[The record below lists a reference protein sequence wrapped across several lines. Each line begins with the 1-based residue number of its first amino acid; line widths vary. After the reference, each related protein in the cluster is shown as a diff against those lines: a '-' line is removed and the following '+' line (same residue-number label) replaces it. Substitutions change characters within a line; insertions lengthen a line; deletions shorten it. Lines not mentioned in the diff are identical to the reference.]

1 MLVAQ
6 QDNGRSCAFATER
19 ESQSREAVCVRT
31 WPMRYQRCGLK
42 DAAVRMTCGK
52 LVAARSEPSRWM
64 SRPWL
69 EIPCS
74 ASDHHLYA
82 GTREPRD
89 GRGLVPELRGLLRH
103 RHPRDEV
110 VDASVDGQPRVAER
124 DVGRRDGAAIQLQQD
139 HQRGGDVEEGEER
152 AAFHGFDGFS
162 VGTERSEAREGRR
175 EVRGERRGKGE
186 IEAAAAGREARERAA
201 A

>member
-1 MLVAQ
+1 MAG
-6 QDNGRSCAFATER
+6 DWSPSCEVFFATVIR
-19 ESQSREAVCVRT
+19 ETRSSTRRSMGSPASQNA
-31 WPMRYQRCGLK
+31 G
-42 DAAVRMTCGK
+42 AAG
-52 LVAARSEPSRWM
+52 
-64 SRPWL
+64 
-69 EIPCS
+69 
-74 ASDHHLYA
+74 
-82 GTREPRD
+82 
-89 GRGLVPELRGLLRH
+89 
-103 RHPRDEV
+103 
-110 VDASVDGQPRVAER
+110 
-124 DVGRRDGAAIQLQQD
+124 VGRLRRNHDGATMQLQQD